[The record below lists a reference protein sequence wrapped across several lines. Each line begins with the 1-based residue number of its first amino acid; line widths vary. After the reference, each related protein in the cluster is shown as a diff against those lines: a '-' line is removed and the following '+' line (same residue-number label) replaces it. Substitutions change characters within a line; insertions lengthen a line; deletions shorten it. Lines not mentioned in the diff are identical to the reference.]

1 MLPLIIGGVLLL
13 ALIYGP
19 SLWVRRVMARH
30 RTPTDRYPGTGAEL
44 ARHLLKRLDLPQ
56 VTVES
61 TEQGDHY
68 DPMAKAVRLS
78 PDNHDG
84 RHLTAVT
91 VAAHE
96 VGHALQD
103 AIGYQPLVWRTRLAR
118 IASRAQRVGGFL
130 LLAIPIL
137 LILTR
142 VPASALMLLVAGLAS
157 VGLAVLVHLITLPTE
172 FDASFR
178 RALPLLESGYLKP
191 EDRPA
196 ARRILA
202 AAALTYVAAALM
214 SVFNIWVWLR
224 MLLR

>member
-1 MLPLIIGGVLLL
+1 MLPLILAGVLLL

-19 SLWVRRVMARH
+19 SLWVRRVMARY
-30 RTPTDRYPGTGAEL
+30 RTPEDRYPGTGGEF
-44 ARHLLKRLDLPQ
+44 ARHLLKRLQLDH
-56 VTVES
+56 VGVEA

-68 DPMAKAVRLS
+68 DPMQKMVRLS
-78 PDNHDG
+78 PENYQG

-103 AIGYQPLVWRTRLAR
+103 AIGYKPLVWRTQLAVF
-118 IASRAQRVGGFL
+118 AARAQRLGGFL
-130 LLAIPIL
+130 LLAIPLL

-142 VPASALMLLVAGLAS
+142 VPASAVMLLVAGLAS

-178 RALPLLESGYLKP
+178 RALPLLEAGYLKP

-196 ARRILA
+196 ARRILT

>member
-1 MLPLIIGGVLLL
+1 MVPLIVGGLLLL

-19 SLWVRRVMARH
+19 SLWVRRVMARY
-30 RTPTDRYPGTGAEL
+30 RTPEDRYPGTGAEF
-44 ARHLLKRLDLPQ
+44 AGHLLKRLQLDH
-56 VTVES
+56 VRVES

-68 DPMAKAVRLS
+68 DPMEKVVRLS
-78 PDNHDG
+78 PANHDG
-84 RHLTAVT
+84 KHLTAVT

-103 AIGYQPLVWRTRLAR
+103 AIGYQPLMWRTRLAVF
-118 IASRAQRVGGFL
+118 AAKAQRFGGFL
-130 LLAIPIL
+130 LLAIPVL

-142 VPASALMLLVAGLAS
+142 VPASAVMLLAAGLGS

-178 RALPLLESGYLKP
+178 RALPLLEAGYLKP
-191 EDRPA
+191 EDEPA
-196 ARRILA
+196 ARRILT